1 MAATA
6 FEQLLQRVADV
17 IASAS
22 TPAGPR
28 VVRHQADDEWSPE
41 DCPMVFVRRGATR
54 RMATAPIGMLDH
66 ELTVLVHHLVSGP
79 NWEAAA
85 DELHH
90 AVHAA
95 LCGSAELQALGI
107 ELTATETRA
116 QSGST
121 TLGELAASYRIA
133 VRTDTTLNLVS

>member
-1 MAATA
+1 MASA

-17 IASAS
+17 IAAAG

-28 VVRHQADDEWSPE
+28 VVRHQADDEWSAE

-54 RMATAPIGMLDH
+54 RLAAAPLGLLDH
-66 ELTVLVHHLVSGP
+66 ELTVLVHHLVSGTD
-79 NWEAAA
+79 WEAAA

-95 LCGSAELQALGI
+95 LCSSPELQALGL
-107 ELTATETRA
+107 ELTATDARA

-121 TLGELAASYRIA
+121 TLGELAASYRIT
-133 VRTDTTLNLVS
+133 VRTDTALNPVS